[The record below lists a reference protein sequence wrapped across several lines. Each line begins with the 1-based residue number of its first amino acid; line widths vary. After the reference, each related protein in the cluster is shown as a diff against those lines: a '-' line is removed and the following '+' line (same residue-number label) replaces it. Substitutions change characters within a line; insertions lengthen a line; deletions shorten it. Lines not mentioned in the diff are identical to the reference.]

1 MRRTVTIMVAGALL
15 IALTAGVALAATI
28 NCVGGLCEGTNNKNT
43 LFGTSGFD
51 EINGKGA
58 TDDETLRGD
67 PNSNAAAVEGNDEI
81 HGGPGKDFLIS
92 EGGNDL
98 LDGGTGDDFIDAKD
112 PSSNSTDIVKGGR
125 GRDEIESTD
134 REKDTIDCGPG
145 TTDTVRFDKRFDT
158 TKNCERKFP
167 FPE

>member
-1 MRRTVTIMVAGALL
+1 M
-15 IALTAGVALAATI
+15 
-28 NCVGGLCEGTNNKNT
+28 EG
-43 LFGTSGFD
+43 S
-51 EINGKGA
+51 
-58 TDDETLRGD
+58 
-67 PNSNAAAVEGNDEI
+67 DEI
-81 HGGPGKDFLIS
+81 HGGPGKDFLLS

-125 GRDEIESTD
+125 GRDEIESLN